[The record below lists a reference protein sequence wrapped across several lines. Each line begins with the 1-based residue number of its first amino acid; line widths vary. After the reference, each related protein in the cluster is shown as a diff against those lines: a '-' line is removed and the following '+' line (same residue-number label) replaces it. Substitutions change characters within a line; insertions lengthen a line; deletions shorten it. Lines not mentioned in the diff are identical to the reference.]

1 MVTGS
6 LQLDEPA
13 TERSEPPRGPRLG
26 RLIVTLVVA
35 GVVLAGVVLWR
46 GGGASAPASAWK
58 GTRIEPDRPRP
69 DFVLQDLDGAPYD
82 FRARTEGTL
91 TLLFFGYTNCPDICP
106 IQMATLTG
114 ALRTDASIPARVV
127 FVTTDPV
134 RDTPERLRSWLAGFD
149 HPVTALT
156 GTPDQLLAAQE
167 AAGLAPAISG
177 PPRPDGSYDVG
188 HAAQVLAVTPDD
200 RIHVVYPFGV
210 RREDWLEDLHRMAAE
225 PAWQAGVPS

>member
-1 MVTGS
+1 MVPGS
-6 LQLDEPA
+6 VQIDEAVP
-13 TERSEPPRGPRLG
+13 EPPGSRRGPRPA
-26 RLIVTLVVA
+26 RLVAALAIVGVFLVA
-35 GVVLAGVVLWR
+35 MAMWR
-46 GGGASAPASAWK
+46 GGEASVPASAWK
-58 GTRIEPDRPRP
+58 GTRIEPHRPRP

-82 FRARTEGTL
+82 FRARTAGKL
-91 TLLFFGYTNCPDICP
+91 TLLFFGYTSCPDICP

-114 ALRTDASIPARVV
+114 ALRTDASLGANVV
-127 FVTTDPV
+127 FVTTDPA
-134 RDTPERLRSWLAGFD
+134 RDTPGRLREWLAGFD

-167 AAGLAPAISG
+167 SAGLAPAISG

-210 RREDWLEDLHRMAAE
+210 RREDWLHDLRRMRDE
-225 PAWQAGVPS
+225 PAWQAGGPR